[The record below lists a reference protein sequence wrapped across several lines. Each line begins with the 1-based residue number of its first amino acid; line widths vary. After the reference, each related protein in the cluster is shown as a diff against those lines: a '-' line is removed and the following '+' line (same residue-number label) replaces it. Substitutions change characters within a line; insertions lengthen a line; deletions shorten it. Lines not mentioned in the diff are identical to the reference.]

1 MKEEISNEELYNI
14 IVNVADEIKGRR
26 GIGAVCIAYL
36 MGEPKTKA
44 IVTTAYNREAITF
57 IIKQIVQN
65 DEYRAEIVKIKA
77 IIDEALEE

>member
-26 GIGAVCIAYL
+26 GIGTVSIAYL

-44 IVTTAYNREAITF
+44 MLTTGYNRDALTF
-57 IIKQIVQN
+57 IIRSIAQK
-65 DEYRAEIVKIKA
+65 DEYRDELVKIKD
-77 IIDEALEE
+77 IIEEALEE